1 MNLNHLTQK
10 IRKVRMNPF
19 TSPSMAIAATAVLGL
34 GFTMPSCPG
43 QQAMQQQVDA
53 LQTKVNED
61 AGKIEALSTQVAT
74 MNQQLTEAR
83 NLLCTVS
90 QTVLGQKDQ
99 IMALEEGLK
108 EAQSKLSSGKGAR
121 RR

>member
-1 MNLNHLTQK
+1 MNLTNK
-10 IRKVRMNPF
+10 IRRIRLNPF
-19 TSPSMAIAATAVLGL
+19 TSPSVAVAATAAL
-34 GFTMPSCPG
+34 GFGFSMPSCPG
-43 QQAMQQQVDA
+43 QQAMQQQIDG
-53 LQTKVNED
+53 LQAKQTED

-74 MNQQLTEAR
+74 LNKDLTEAR
-83 NLLCTVS
+83 TLLGSVS

-108 EAQSKLSSGKGAR
+108 EVQGKLSSGKGAR